1 MCDEEPNSTPQ
12 YAEVQSEQVV
22 IKCEKV
28 PTKKFKTVV
37 QKPPPSL
44 SPHELRIRRQRFIL
58 KWSAEFPWLRP
69 SPNDDSVGYCSTCR
83 RDLVC
88 KKTHLERHQKT
99 FKHMRLQ
106 GFENVYTINEPEA
119 DLIEAHTS
127 GYLDNEYED
136 EMLLDDE
143 SFGYTT
149 IKVEPVKVSP
159 THDIM
164 PTKLK
169 KPAVKRQKI
178 ENEKS
183 TPISYSTTH
192 QKVER
197 DSSFTST
204 PRSADRSM
212 NDFYY
217 MPRQPPKDSFDLFF
231 ESAAAS
237 VKSLPPKLAAE
248 LKSRVSQLLSEFE
261 LRAICEKEAQEKAA
275 AAGPQ
280 QHVTTIS
287 TPVAVTVDPSLCT
300 SSSTE
305 PTRVTQVDGQQP
317 IAHYVYSYQ
326 AK

>member
-1 MCDEEPNSTPQ
+1 MSDEELNSSTTQ
-12 YAEVQSEQVV
+12 FEAINEEEALV
-22 IKCEKV
+22 KCEKSS
-28 PTKKFKTVV
+28 TRKFKP
-37 QKPPPSL
+37 KSL
-44 SPHELRIRRQRFIL
+44 TPNEIRMRRHKFFM
-58 KWSAEFPWLRP
+58 KWAAEFPWLRP
-69 SPNDDSVGYCSTCR
+69 SPTVDSVGYCNICK

-106 GFENVYTINEPEA
+106 GFENVYTVNEPEA

-149 IKVEPVKVSP
+149 IKVEPVKISP
-159 THDIM
+159 THDVIEAKAKKL
-164 PTKLK
+164 PTKRLK
-169 KPAVKRQKI
+169 L
-178 ENEKS
+178 EKS
-183 TPISYSTTH
+183 PKSPYPTAV
-192 QKVER
+192 QKFER
-197 DSSFTST
+197 DGGYTTSIT
-204 PRSADRSM
+204 PRSGDRSM
-212 NDFYY
+212 NDYY
-217 MPRQPPKDSFDLFF
+217 YSPRQPLKDSFDLFF

-275 AAGPQ
+275 ASTA
-280 QHVTTIS
+280 HVTTI
-287 TPVAVTVDPSLCT
+287 TPTVAVDQALCPTT
-300 SSSTE
+300 SSTDSTNATTE
-305 PTRVTQVDGQQP
+305 GQA

-326 AK
+326 PK